1 MTARTST
8 STQDPAAVRP
18 STRRLL
24 WTMVQVVGSI
34 VVLVTL
40 YYVLP
45 LDHSS
50 MSMTVTMLLAG
61 LAGFVL
67 LVGFQVRAIVRSSY
81 PALHAIEALAISVP
95 FFLMIF
101 ASTYVALANL
111 VPASFGE
118 HITHTDGIYFTV
130 TVFSTVGF
138 GDITAKTETARLVV
152 TLQMLTDLIIYGLVI
167 KVFMRA
173 VRRGQQRKAS
183 PDGTLNEDDE

>member
-183 PDGTLNEDDE
+183 PDGTLNKDDE

>member
-81 PALHAIEALAISVP
+81 PALHAVEALATSVP
-95 FFLMIF
+95 FFLLIF

-183 PDGTLNEDDE
+183 PDGTLNKDDE